1 VRRLFRIL
9 LTTVTFLSV
18 FLAGFTGLL
27 WVRSTRM
34 QDQLSYLIV
43 DVPQRTT
50 RQWLLWSDGRLGL
63 IVNQNYFAD
72 VEQFKRINPEDP
84 SYARAKNAPPFGWS
98 RTALPRQTYKPSGSF
113 WNQRGFWLGWPRW
126 KNSTGNRPSGR
137 FRYGFFFAPYWFLLL
152 LFSILPALAL
162 RRAIWTFRRR
172 KPDLCAKCGYDLRAS
187 PERCPECG
195 MLRQVP
201 DSNSK
206 APV

>member
-18 FLAGFTGLL
+18 FLAGFTGFL
-27 WVRSTRM
+27 WMRSTRM
-34 QDQLSYLIV
+34 QDQLTYYIV

-50 RQWLLWSDGRLGL
+50 RWWGIWSDGRLGL
-63 IVNQNYFAD
+63 IVNQVYFAD
-72 VEQFKRINPEDP
+72 VEQFKRINPGDR
-84 SYARAKNAPPFGWS
+84 SYAIQGSRPFGWS
-98 RTALPRQTYKPSGSF
+98 RKALPSRPYKPSGSF

-126 KNSTGNRPSGR
+126 INSTGNRPHGK
-137 FRYGFFFAPYWFLLL
+137 FLYGFVFAPYWFLLL

-172 KPDLCAKCGYDLRAS
+172 KLNFCAKCGYDLRAS

-201 DSNSK
+201 DSNTK